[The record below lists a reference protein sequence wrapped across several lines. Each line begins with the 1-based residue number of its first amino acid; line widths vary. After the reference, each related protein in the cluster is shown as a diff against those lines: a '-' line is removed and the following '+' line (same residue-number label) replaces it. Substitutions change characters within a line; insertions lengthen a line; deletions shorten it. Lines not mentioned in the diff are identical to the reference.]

1 MFKKGFI
8 LLFLVLAGAAGPL
21 LSSSYLFFLEAQ
33 GIAGWSSAAK
43 KAVYS
48 SMNQMEAM
56 QKPSLGFDY
65 IQRFSGETRDIA
77 VLAVQARLAVNAE
90 GEKTLEPQLYNAYLK
105 FKTRAFDIWVG
116 HNRPKFGLASY
127 FDNHAQLLQP
137 LSMNGFGF
145 DRDWGIGIEH
155 DYASG
160 NVGLSLTTGSGMPLH
175 FKGNFFLAGRYS
187 KGVLDQDN
195 YNVGFSAGYGKIL
208 DVMGYHL
215 ISDEPIQFA
224 MSSIDITWR
233 RNNLEHRLEFM
244 MGERG
249 SFGAFLLFW
258 RTGMGLL
265 EEGRLKIEAQPVL
278 LIANQKTNIQFSAGV
293 TYLASG
299 DWTFR
304 AMVMYD
310 KETKDSRI
318 VFQVYGYKG
327 IRF

>member
-8 LLFLVLAGAAGPL
+8 LFLVLAGTAGPL
-21 LSSSYLFFLEAQ
+21 LSASYLFFLEVQ

-43 KAVYS
+43 KAVYF

-127 FDNHAQLLQP
+127 FDNHAELLQP

-187 KGVLDQDN
+187 KGVLAQDN
-195 YNVGFSAGYGKIL
+195 YNVGLSAGYGKIL

-215 ISDEPIQFA
+215 MSDEPIQFA

-233 RNNLEHRLEFM
+233 RNNLEHHVEIM
-244 MGERG
+244 MGDRG
-249 SFGAFLLFW
+249 SCGAFLLFW

-299 DWTFR
+299 VWTFR